1 MYTNRSTYY
10 SITKQMAMERTPNEI
25 SRKLTT
31 NLDKIS
37 FNVHMLN

>member
-1 MYTNRSTYY
+1 MYPNRSTYY
-10 SITKQMAMERTPNEI
+10 NITKQMERTLNEI

-37 FNVHMLN
+37 FKVHILN